1 MEFLLNYGE
10 PKSEIDR
17 KIKRALRAKP
27 EDLHKKHSEYN
38 MSNLISPYYVNPYQK
53 RMLQDIIG
61 TKNVKDIEMLNALVY
76 AGILNVDCPP
86 RGYNEYSEKYID
98 PITGK
103 IQCRRPQSSK
113 KIASAQEELELKYPR
128 PALPGKEFR
137 CPMPGDS
144 PFAFEAYV
152 DDMGHPKC
160 RPPVVR
166 GDFSCPKGEVRDNV
180 DHMGLYEMGEHKTL
194 HDGTGICTE
203 YDTLRSPGMYPD
215 SVVPGVNDA
224 YMVYG
229 TTMYEKIKNYVNMF
243 DDLGMNVNMINDL
256 NSVLK
261 SSKYVGD
268 FRDKI
273 VKKPSLAP
281 LFGIIKNINTDDDLR
296 IANTALYELMK
307 STHSD
312 YMKQHNVTYGGFM
325 GMTGGAK
332 TRKKNSVRRK
342 HSSRKKKSISKRRS
356 SRKKKNVSKRYSKGR
371 SRRRKSR
378 Y

>member
-17 KIKRALRAKP
+17 KINRAMRAKP
-27 EDLHKKHSEYN
+27 ENLYKKYHEYN
-38 MSNLISPYYVNPYQK
+38 MSNLISPYYVNPYQR
-53 RMLQDIIG
+53 RMLEDIIG
-61 TKNVKDIEMLNALVY
+61 SQNIKDIEMLNALVY

-86 RGYNEYSEKYID
+86 HGYPEYSEKYID
-98 PITGK
+98 PVTAK
-103 IQCRRPQSSK
+103 IQCRRPQSNK
-113 KIASAQEELELKYPR
+113 KIASAMDELGENYPR

-137 CPMPGDS
+137 CPMPGDN

-152 DDMGHPKC
+152 DDMGHARC

-166 GDFSCPKGEVRDNV
+166 GDFSCPKGEIRDNA
-180 DHMGLYEMGEHKTL
+180 DRMGLYEMGENKTL

-215 SVVPGVNDA
+215 SVVPGVDDA

-243 DDLGMNVNMINDL
+243 DDVGMNINMINDL
-256 NSVLK
+256 NHVLK
-261 SSKYVGD
+261 SSKYVAD

-273 VKKPSLAP
+273 AKRPSLVP

-296 IANTALYELMK
+296 IANTALYELLK
-307 STHSD
+307 TDHPE
-312 YMKQHNVTYGGFM
+312 HIRNNNITYGGFM
-325 GMTGGAK
+325 GMQGGAK
-332 TRKKNSVRRK
+332 RRNK
-342 HSSRKKKSISKRRS
+342 TKRD
-356 SRKKKNVSKRYSKGR
+356 
-371 SRRRKSR
+371 RKSVV
-378 Y
+378 